1 LTHAPTVSDATIE
14 GDRLARRNAFLLAGA
29 QAISG
34 SLPPAIF
41 ATGGLVGLM
50 LSPDNPALA
59 TAPLTAYVLG
69 TALFTLPAAGMMR
82 RLGRRPAYM
91 LGATAASL
99 ASLMAAGALYVGSFG
114 LFLLSILIIG
124 GMAAFTQS
132 YRFAAADTASEA
144 FRPKAISWVL
154 TGGILAAVIGPQ
166 TVIWTKDLTPP
177 FLFAGSYLA
186 LGALSLVSV
195 AILSLLGAPPKAETK
210 SAIPPRSTREIV
222 SDRRFL
228 IAVALG
234 VASFSMM
241 NFVMTAGPIAMVAC
255 GLTQSNAAL
264 AIQWH
269 VLAMFVPSFFTGS
282 LIARFGVRQVI
293 AAGFVLFLA
302 SGGVALAG
310 TTLLHFDIAL
320 ILLGVAWNF
329 SYVGATSMVAAL
341 CQPQDRTKVQG
352 LNEFAVFGTVAIASL
367 SSGMVLAFSGW
378 AMVNGVM
385 MAIVAVALLLLGLQS
400 RATVART

>member
-1 LTHAPTVSDATIE
+1 MTVSATLDPKQIE

-34 SLPPAIF
+34 ALPPAIF

-50 LSPDNPALA
+50 LSPDRPALA

-69 TALFTLPAAGMMR
+69 TALFTLPAAALMR
-82 RLGRRPAYM
+82 RVGRRTAYM
-91 LGATAASL
+91 VGAGAAGVASL
-99 ASLMAAGALYVGSFG
+99 SAAAALVWGSFF
-114 LFLLSILIIG
+114 LFLVAILVIG
-124 GMAAFTQS
+124 GMGAFTQS
-132 YRFAAADTASEA
+132 YRFAAADTASEG

-177 FLFAGSYLA
+177 ILFAGSYVA
-186 LGALSLVSV
+186 LGALSLVSMLILSFLAV
-195 AILSLLGAPPKAETK
+195 PPKPATTNTAPVRSARAIL
-210 SAIPPRSTREIV
+210 
-222 SDRRFL
+222 SDRRFV
-228 IAVALG
+228 IAAALG

-255 GLTQSNAAL
+255 GLTQADAAL

-269 VLAMFVPSFFTGS
+269 VLAMYVPSFFTGS
-282 LIARFGVRQVI
+282 LITRFGVRQVI

-302 SGGVALAG
+302 SGAVALMG
-310 TTLLHFDIAL
+310 TSLLHFDIAL

-341 CQPQDRTKVQG
+341 CEPHERTKVQG
-352 LNEFAVFGTVAIASL
+352 LNEFAVFGAVAIGSL
-367 SSGMVLAFSGW
+367 SSGVVLAFGGW
-378 AMVNGVM
+378 AVVNGVM
-385 MAIVAVALLLLGLQS
+385 VGIVAVALGLLALQS
-400 RATVART
+400 RAAPARA